1 LDKLRNGQGF
11 YRTSSDKNYLLALLP
26 IKDVDN
32 QIIAYVQGELPR
44 SAILQAEQSA
54 QSRTLITMVLAL
66 LILCGSIY
74 VLLNRSLRNLKPL
87 QETMYTVSNGDLTTT
102 VTLASRQDEISEVIS
117 DFAQLLDK
125 IKGVFREL
133 FTSTS
138 NLSSNA
144 TLMEDVTNSSVAK
157 LNQSIDELR
166 EIGERMDEVGKNLQ
180 QADTGVGEIAAASQ
194 MVAEQT
200 QNMQE
205 SYITLTEV
213 ARSGQE
219 NLSQVVVSIEKLKT
233 SSLGTIE
240 SARELESISRDIGAI
255 SDTIMAVSDQTNLLA
270 LNAAIE
276 SARAGEHGRGFSV
289 VAEEVRKL
297 AEETAQYARQISEL
311 ISNVQSHITGFVAQI
326 ESMAVIIDDG
336 NQITTGVVQK
346 LEEIVEHVVNVERS
360 VYDISAAMEEQSASS
375 QEISAVVTSVTDVS
389 SNVLLTLGKAIS
401 QIHEQ
406 VSGFTELTRIASE
419 TNGISDSLRAILQ
432 QYRLPDEV
440 ILNQVKADHLSFV
453 RKYEFIVDQ
462 KLYFDPDQ
470 VVDHL
475 HCRLGKW
482 LAQVT
487 DVNTK
492 QLFEK
497 VAAQPH
503 EEIHRLAREAVI
515 LNNQERQMEAS
526 QIIAKMH
533 EKSQEIVAAIDQL
546 IEHTQQHNI
555 N

>member
-1 LDKLRNGQGF
+1 
-11 YRTSSDKNYLLALLP
+11 
-26 IKDVDN
+26 
-32 QIIAYVQGELPR
+32 
-44 SAILQAEQSA
+44 
-54 QSRTLITMVLAL
+54 
-66 LILCGSIY
+66 
-74 VLLNRSLRNLKPL
+74 
-87 QETMYTVSNGDLTTT
+87 MYTVSNGDLTTT

-487 DVNTK
+487 DVNTN

-515 LNNQERQMEAS
+515 LNNQERQMEAL